1 MLIYVFMLNFT
12 INSDLKSLIIPLL
25 KLNVKLINK
34 QRLRIKVQVNGNSLP
49 STEWLTQK
57 KPAEVEE
64 HMEYGRDGPFNTA
77 SEEFPPVS
85 VGGRKSIHN
94 PIII

>member
-1 MLIYVFMLNFT
+1 MFRYVFMLNFT

-57 KPAEVEE
+57 KPAEVE
-64 HMEYGRDGPFNTA
+64 NTW
-77 SEEFPPVS
+77 SEAETVPLTQPVKNS
-85 VGGRKSIHN
+85 HQCLWEVESRYTI
-94 PIII
+94 P